1 MAHNWEEGRSPDVV
15 DRLKGIIRSPFA
27 RFMGIELVSIASNGE
42 VTVKMDIQGKENS
55 LGAAH
60 GGTVFALAD
69 QAFAIAGNL
78 GPEYQVAISASIN
91 YVRPGRGPLEATA
104 ILICETKSTSLYEAK
119 VFQGGEMIAL
129 FQGTGYKLRKRPE

>member
-1 MAHNWEEGRSPDVV
+1 MANDWEEARSPEVIE
-15 DRLKGIIRSPFA
+15 RLKGIISSPFA
-27 RFMGIELVSIASNGE
+27 RFMGIDLVSISPEGE
-42 VTVKMDIQGKENS
+42 VRVRMDIQGKENS

-129 FQGTGYKLRKRPE
+129 FQGTGYKLRKRTE

>member
-1 MAHNWEEGRSPDVV
+1 MAHDWEEGRSPEVV
-15 DRLKGIIRSPFA
+15 DRLRGIITSPFA
-27 RFMGIELVSIASNGE
+27 RFMGIELVSISSNGE
-42 VTVKMDIQGKENS
+42 VKVRMDIQGKENS

-119 VFQGGEMIAL
+119 VFQGGQMIAL
-129 FQGTGYKLRKRPE
+129 FQGTGYKLRKRSE